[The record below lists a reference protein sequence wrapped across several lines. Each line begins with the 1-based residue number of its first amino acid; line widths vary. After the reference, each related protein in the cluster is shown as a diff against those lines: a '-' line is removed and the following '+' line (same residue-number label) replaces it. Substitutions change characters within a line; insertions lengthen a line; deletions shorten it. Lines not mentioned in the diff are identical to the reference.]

1 MGTLREFIA
10 MGGYGGFVW
19 PAFGVVAVVLIGL
32 LAVSVR
38 GLKSKEM
45 ALADLQGRAG
55 ADRGAVE

>member
-45 ALADLQGRAG
+45 ALATLQGCADT
-55 ADRGAVE
+55 DRGAVE